1 MANESICSEC
11 GGDRT
16 RCDCHKDRRP
26 KSYEPTIQEKIDANE
41 AEIKANLEK
50 LRRLTN
56 N

>member
-16 RCDCHKDRRP
+16 RCDCHKKRP
-26 KSYEPTIQEKIDANE
+26 PRPYEPTIQEKIEVNE
-41 AEIKANLEK
+41 AEIKTNLAK
-50 LRRLTN
+50 LRRLRN